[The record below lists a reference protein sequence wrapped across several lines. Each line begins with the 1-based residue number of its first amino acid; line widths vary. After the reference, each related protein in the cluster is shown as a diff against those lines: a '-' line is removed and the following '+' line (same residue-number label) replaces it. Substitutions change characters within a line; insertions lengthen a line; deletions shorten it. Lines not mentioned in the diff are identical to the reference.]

1 MNRMNG
7 WIWVWGNSWIVFPW
21 MNFHKY
27 FLEWFFFLRLCMWG
41 TEMYWRCVGLFFV
54 RFGFV
59 GGLWNLKRKILIV
72 CWILNWFIVCFNLLI
87 IFWINRWFRGVQVK
101 AHQLHM
107 VYIFFLQP
115 KLESKFRKLS
125 EFWPFFSSSEQI
137 LYIFQDF
144 LRK

>member
-1 MNRMNG
+1 
-7 WIWVWGNSWIVFPW
+7 
-21 MNFHKY
+21 
-27 FLEWFFFLRLCMWG
+27 
-41 TEMYWRCVGLFFV
+41 
-54 RFGFV
+54 
-59 GGLWNLKRKILIV
+59 
-72 CWILNWFIVCFNLLI
+72 
-87 IFWINRWFRGVQVK
+87 
-101 AHQLHM
+101 M